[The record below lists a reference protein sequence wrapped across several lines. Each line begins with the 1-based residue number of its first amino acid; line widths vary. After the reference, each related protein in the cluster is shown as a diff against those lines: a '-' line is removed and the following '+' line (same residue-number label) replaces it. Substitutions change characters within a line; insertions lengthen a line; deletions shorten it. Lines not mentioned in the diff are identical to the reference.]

1 MTRRHNVMRTL
12 TPYLFAA
19 PAVIYLVGMW
29 VYPLVYSVNL
39 SLHDVQIYQL
49 ATGGTF
55 NGLQNY
61 VALLHSERFWNSLR
75 VTVLLMTIGVTSEF
89 LLGLGLALL
98 LNSAIRARRFFR
110 AVAIIPLMLTPVV
123 LGIDFKMMFN
133 YLYGVIN
140 WALSVIGVKPV
151 LWLASPFWGMVSILI
166 TEVWN
171 QTAFV
176 ALVLLAGLQS
186 IPTELY
192 ESAHVDGANAFRVFW
207 SIRLPLIMPMIF
219 VAVFWRSIA
228 LFRIFDVVFVLTSG
242 GPTYTTESFSLLVNN
257 LGYLAG
263 RMGVASALSLLM
275 IVLMIGF
282 ALIYNRFFRFER
294 E

>member
-1 MTRRHNVMRTL
+1 MTRRVNVMRTL

-19 PAVIYLVGMW
+19 PAVIYLVGLW
-29 VYPLVYSVNL
+29 IYPIVYAVNL
-39 SLHDVQIYQL
+39 SMHDVQIYQL

-55 NGLQNY
+55 NGFQNY
-61 VALLHSERFWNSLR
+61 VALMRNERFWNSLR
-75 VTVLLMTIGVTSEF
+75 VTVELMVIAVTCEF

-110 AVAIIPLMLTPVV
+110 AVALIPLMLTPVV

-133 YLYGVIN
+133 YLYGVVN
-140 WALSVIGVKPV
+140 WALSVIGLKPV
-151 LWLASPFWGMVSILI
+151 LWLADPTWGMVSILI

-171 QTAFV
+171 QSAFV

-192 ESAHVDGANAFRVFW
+192 ESAHVDGANAFAIFW
-207 SIRLPLIMPMIF
+207 RIRLPLIMPMIF

-242 GPTYTTESFSLLVNN
+242 GPSYTTESLSLLVNN

-263 RMGVASALSLLM
+263 RMGMASALSMLM
-275 IVLMIGF
+275 IALMIAF
-282 ALIYNRFFRFER
+282 ALVYNRFFRFEK